1 MIRYLLAIIYGCV
14 SIDVVKSVCYLLWEI
29 TNFSSYLGCVINH
42 EIGDIQS
49 MCIKSG
55 KTEDIQNNIGC
66 IFGAHKP
73 SSKHILDLL
82 LCSEAKLY
90 QESMP

>member
-1 MIRYLLAIIYGCV
+1 MIRYLLAIIYGFV
-14 SIDVVKSVCYLLWEI
+14 SMDVVKFVCYLPWEI
-29 TNFSSYLGCVINH
+29 TNFSSYLGCVMNH
-42 EIGDIQS
+42 EIGDIQN

-55 KTEDIQNNIGC
+55 KPEDIANDIGC

-73 SSKHILDLL
+73 SSEHILDIL

-90 QESMP
+90 RESMP